1 MLSKAKIKVMRMK
14 LIRKVLCTFFAVV
27 IATGVLVLIPQ
38 SDVEAAF
45 KIDYEPHCDC
55 IYMVNLDT
63 GMVVYEK
70 NADKVKYPAS
80 LTKMMTCLIA
90 LEYFSDPG
98 SENVTISTAVMT
110 DKVLIKNGVWS
121 NGQLVEGE
129 RVSLKDL
136 LYCAMLPSD
145 NYAALAIATYVA
157 EQKSPDGKGG
167 VEWFVEKM
175 NEKAREIGCENTLF
189 MNPHGLFH
197 EHHYSTAK
205 DLFKI
210 AQYAMNMPAF
220 AEIVGETV
228 YYRGQTNMHPTY
240 ADGKDR
246 CRLENS
252 NMMLS
257 TAYEEYFYQYVKGIK
272 TGYIGKS
279 SHNFASY
286 ATKDGYS
293 YICIALDDGATKNK
307 DTNYAML
314 DCKAFYQW
322 AFSNLALKEV
332 VKANT
337 AVTTVPIDLAWSR
350 DTVELYPAESYT
362 TLMLANIEPSSIMVK
377 TDLPETIQA
386 PIKKGERLGTAQLVY
401 GSEVIGTV
409 ELVAGETIQRNE
421 LLYLFSL
428 ISNMF
433 DSTVFVVLLALLALI
448 AVAYVG
454 YSLLHARNV
463 SSLKKVHRYRRM

>member
-1 MLSKAKIKVMRMK
+1 MKKIKKIMCTLFACIIAVSM
-14 LIRKVLCTFFAVV
+14 LIIV
-27 IATGVLVLIPQ
+27 PQ
-38 SDVEAAF
+38 TNAEAAF

-70 NADKVKYPAS
+70 NADKIKYPAS

-90 LEYFSDPG
+90 LEYFAAPED
-98 SENVTISTAVMT
+98 EFVTISTAVMT
-110 DKVLIKNGVWS
+110 DKTLIKNGVWS

-129 RVSLKDL
+129 RVTLKDL

-145 NYAALAIATYVA
+145 NYAALAIASYVA
-157 EQKSPDGKGG
+157 DRKSPNGDGG

-210 AQYAMNMPAF
+210 AQYAMNIPYF

-228 YYRGQTNMHPTY
+228 YYRGQTNMHSTY

-257 TAYEEYFYQYVKGIK
+257 TAYAEYFYQYVKGIK
-272 TGYIGKS
+272 TGYISKS

-293 YICIALDDGATKNK
+293 YICIAMDDGATKNK

-314 DCKAFYQW
+314 DCKALYQW
-322 AFSNLALKEV
+322 AFTNLALKEV

-337 AVTTVPIDLAWSR
+337 AVTTVPIELAWSR
-350 DTVELYPAESYT
+350 DTIELYPAESYT
-362 TLMLANIEPSSIMVK
+362 TLMLGNIESSSIMVR
-377 TDLPETIQA
+377 TDLPESIQA
-386 PIKKGERLGTAQLVY
+386 PVKKGEKLGTAQLVY
-401 GSEVIGTV
+401 GSEIIGTID
-409 ELVAGETIQRNE
+409 LVAGETIQRNE
-421 LLYLFSL
+421 LLYVFSL
-428 ISNMF
+428 IGGMF
-433 DSTVFVVLLALLALI
+433 DSTVFVVLLALLVLI